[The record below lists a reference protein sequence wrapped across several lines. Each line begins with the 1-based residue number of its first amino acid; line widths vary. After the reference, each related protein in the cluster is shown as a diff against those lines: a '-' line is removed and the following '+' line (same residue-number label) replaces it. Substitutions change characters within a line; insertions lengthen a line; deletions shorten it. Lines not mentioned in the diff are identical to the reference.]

1 MYSNDPRLA
10 KVLATLE
17 DLNNRVLEIDLE
29 IRDEDKNKKKLD
41 DLKKNIED
49 EKANDDLSPE
59 ILKLKSE
66 IKQYEILKEKRM
78 KNSFFYKYEG
88 ILSGSDKNILFAK
101 GNHQVKDFTDL
112 NKEIPKIDIFF
123 YIRLTG
129 SLSDDLENSFKTS
142 QKPHIL
148 KGDIDDLSIF
158 KYSDLSSSEEKDF
171 LLSLKIKEI
180 NQKKV
185 LTLAEHKDKEISEK
199 FKGSLVKYEWIKKF
213 LLHHKSI
220 NIMNELNKLN
230 NLSDLLKT
238 LKTNQLNYFDEKSKK
253 IKYLNEEVTHYTNLV
268 WSLHSQKKKKDKYLS
283 QIGELE
289 KILKKIKKS
298 AEVSDELSN
307 KKIEGREKMV
317 MCKVCGGD
325 GGVRQGCK
333 PCRGKGF
340 ILD

>member
-10 KVLATLE
+10 RVLATLE
-17 DLNNRVLEIDLE
+17 DLNNRVLDIDLHFKHE
-29 IRDEDKNKKKLD
+29 DENRNKLNNLRKNL
-41 DLKKNIED
+41 ED
-49 EKANDDLSPE
+49 EKTNDELSPE
-59 ILKLKSE
+59 ILNLKSE
-66 IKQYEILKEKRM
+66 IKKYETFIEKRM
-78 KNSFFYKYEG
+78 ENSFFYKYKK
-88 ILSGSDKNILFAK
+88 ILKGSDKNILLAK

-112 NKEIPKIDIFF
+112 NKDIPKIDIFF

-142 QKPHIL
+142 QKTHIL

-158 KYSDLSSSEEKDF
+158 KYSDLSSSEEKNF

-199 FKGSLVKYEWIKKF
+199 FKGSLVKYEWVKKF

-238 LKTNQLNYFDEKSKK
+238 NQLNYFDEKSKK
-253 IKYLNEEVTHYTNLV
+253 IKRLNEEITHYTNLMS
-268 WSLHSQKKKKDKYLS
+268 SLPSLKKEKDKYLS

-289 KILKKIKKS
+289 KILKEIKKS
-298 AEVSDELSN
+298 AEVSDESSN

-325 GGVRQGCK
+325 GGVRQGCN

-340 ILD
+340 ILN